1 MVNPWFCFNPLVK
14 MDINVNYVI
23 LFFNYIY
30 LTESILSGSFYFCY
44 PFTIDTGL
52 FMMIFYRF
60 LIWCIKKAK
69 KLILLFVIHQVKVS
83 NSEFIYGRLLQFFK
97 VSSSNPFRSAKFPR
111 VITHEKKFRNC
122 QKEL

>member
-60 LIWCIKKAK
+60 LIWCIKKAI
-69 KLILLFVIHQVKVS
+69 KLILLFVIHQVKVT
-83 NSEFIYGRLLQFFK
+83 NSEFIYGRLLQFK